1 MKILR
6 FIEKVATSTDSKTGI
21 LNGEKVVE
29 VAQSILDFPLSEEEL
44 DKKQEYSLD
53 DIIILPPVS
62 PSKVVAVGLNYQDH
76 AAELNMDIPDEPI
89 IFIKPPSTVIG
100 HEDDIIYPPQTNNL
114 HYEAELAI
122 VIGKKAEK
130 VSEDDARY
138 YVLGYTALNDITA
151 RDLQEKDGQWT
162 RSKSFNTFCPLGP
175 WIETDMDP
183 HNQNISLKVNGE
195 LKQDSNT
202 KNLIFSA
209 DKILSFISQIMT
221 LNPGDV
227 IATGTPPGVGSL
239 QVGDVVEV
247 EIEGIGVLKNV
258 VSSP

>member
-6 FIEKVATSTDSKTGI
+6 FTENKASHNKPKIGVLIDGQ
-21 LNGEKVVE
+21 VVE
-29 VAQSILDFPLSEEEL
+29 LTQSIFDFHLSEEEL
-44 DKKQEYSLD
+44 DKKQKYSLE
-53 DIIILPPVS
+53 DIKILSPVS
-62 PSKVVAVGLNYQDH
+62 PSKVVAVGLNYRDH

-100 HEDDIIYPPQTNNL
+100 PEEEIIYPPQTKNL

-122 VIGKKAEK
+122 VMGKKAEK
-130 VSEDDARY
+130 VSEENAND

-162 RSKSFNTFCPLGP
+162 RSKSFNTFCPIGP
-175 WIETDMDP
+175 WIETDINP
-183 HNQNISLKVNGE
+183 HNLNISLKVNND

-202 KNLIFSA
+202 ENLIFSVE
-209 DKILSFISQIMT
+209 KIVSFISQIMT

-239 QVGDVVEV
+239 QVGDLVEV
-247 EIEGIGVLKNV
+247 EIEGIGVLRNR
-258 VSSP
+258 VSLI